1 MEVSGSLPRTPPSTP
16 PRYTLG
22 VDGAWALHARPFL
35 LLATAA
41 CGWRIALVLVVW
53 TRHVLLLSTT
63 DAHT

>member
-22 VDGAWALHARPFL
+22 IDGAWALHARPFL

-41 CGWRIALVLVVW
+41 WM
-53 TRHVLLLSTT
+53 
-63 DAHT
+63 AHSSCTCCLDSPRAPPLYH